1 MTIQKVKTSKFS
13 FIKLYL
19 YEMYESINL
28 MFKDKN
34 KFLKEDLKEEDL
46 KRIYNICKDFIKY
59 SDEDKLTKKEIIKK
73 ILEE

>member
-1 MTIQKVKTSKFS
+1 MTMQKVKTPKFS

>member
-1 MTIQKVKTSKFS
+1 
-13 FIKLYL
+13 
-19 YEMYESINL
+19 MYESINL

>member
-1 MTIQKVKTSKFS
+1 MTTEKVKTAKFS

-59 SDEDKLTKKEIIKK
+59 SDNAKLTKKEIIKK

>member
-1 MTIQKVKTSKFS
+1 MQKVKKPKFS

-19 YEMYESINL
+19 YQMYESINL

>member
-1 MTIQKVKTSKFS
+1 MTIQKVKTPKFS

-19 YEMYESINL
+19 YEMHKVINR
-28 MFKDKN
+28 MFKDEKD
-34 KFLKEDLKEEDL
+34 FLKEDLKEEDL

-59 SDEDKLTKKEIIKK
+59 SDNEKLTKKEIIKK

>member
-1 MTIQKVKTSKFS
+1 MTIQKVKTAKFS

>member
-1 MTIQKVKTSKFS
+1 MTIQKVKTPKFS

-19 YEMYESINL
+19 YEMYEVINR
-28 MFKDKN
+28 MF
-34 KFLKEDLKEEDL
+34 KEEDL

-59 SDEDKLTKKEIIKK
+59 SDNEKLTKKEIIKK

>member
-1 MTIQKVKTSKFS
+1 MQKVKTPKFS

>member
-1 MTIQKVKTSKFS
+1 MAIQKVKTPKFS

-19 YEMYESINL
+19 YEMYEVINR
-28 MFKDKN
+28 MFKDK
-34 KFLKEDLKEEDL
+34 KDFLKEDLKEEDL

-59 SDEDKLTKKEIIKK
+59 SDNEKLTKKEIIKK